1 MIRYILFLLF
11 IGLSFTTKAQKTTQ
25 SSDSTENKVVLKK
38 ISTTPTPVMDTD
50 ESLKYMGG
58 LLLFEVKKRLNLTSK
73 DEELAAAKEKSK
85 KVRLSIGGIVI
96 ER

>member
-1 MIRYILFLLF
+1 MIRFVVFLLF
-11 IGLSFTTKAQKTTQ
+11 TVYTL
-25 SSDSTENKVVLKK
+25 
-38 ISTTPTPVMDTD
+38 STTAQQATVSKDTAAQTVAIKSRQPKVEPIMDTD

-58 LLLFEVKKRLNLTSK
+58 LLLFEVKKRLNLTSRE
-73 DEELAAAKEKSK
+73 EELKAMAAKNK

>member
-1 MIRYILFLLF
+1 MIRFVVFLLF
-11 IGLSFTTKAQKTTQ
+11 SVFTLSATAQQ
-25 SSDSTENKVVLKK
+25 SAIKKDTAEKK
-38 ISTTPTPVMDTD
+38 IATIGSQPTADPIMDTD

-58 LLLFEVKKRLNLTSK
+58 LLLFEVKKRLNLTSRE
-73 DEELAAAKEKSK
+73 EELQAIATKNK